1 MKETTMRRRTFD
13 ALVSTGGLVVAIL
26 LTIGGGLL
34 LWGHNFADDNVKA
47 QLVQQKIDFPD
58 KAGIAAQKNAE
69 ITKYVTPYAGQQV
82 TNGKQ
87 AQVFADHYIK
97 VHMDG
102 IADGQTYSEVSGQYI
117 ALSAS
122 NPDDPKL
129 EALAGQRQSL
139 FMGETLRG
147 MLLNA
152 YAFWKLGQIALIA
165 AWAAFIGAGLLF
177 LLSALGFMHSRRVS
191 PEAEVLPKLGAHTP
205 APVEQI

>member
-1 MKETTMRRRTFD
+1 MRRRTFD

-191 PEAEVLPKLGAHTP
+191 PEAEVLPKLVAQTP